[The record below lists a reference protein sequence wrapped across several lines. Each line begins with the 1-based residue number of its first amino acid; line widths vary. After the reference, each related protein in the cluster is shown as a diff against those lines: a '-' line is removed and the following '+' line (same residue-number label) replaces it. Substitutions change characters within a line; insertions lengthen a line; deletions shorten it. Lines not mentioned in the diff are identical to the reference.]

1 MDHLWQTLI
10 FTMVSEVGI
19 VSSAQIWLK
28 SHLWFESGLRW
39 DANLTSEGRGLPCFS
54 SILWPVSAAAFLSEN
69 RVMVQPATNCSVTLF
84 IDSAL
89 GCCFDQ
95 IPQTTKSHP
104 VVGSGS
110 VFVPM
115 NWSFWA
121 FISVSE
127 SKYSQLCKVLLIL
140 HDFTEIAGY
149 THSIRP
155 KEGLCGVDRE
165 LPGKLMTNLFDY
177 YSLSGNRRSVADTL
191 RSELLSDVFRAGF
204 SSKSPPERPQDQI
217 QLEGREQQS
226 KYLCS
231 AFILPLSL
239 WALI

>member
-1 MDHLWQTLI
+1 MKHEQIWAGAQGTYLLLMHEFINSDFYFSGRMDHLWQTLI

-39 DANLTSEGRGLPCFS
+39 DANLTSEGRGLPCFT
-54 SILWPVSAAAFLSEN
+54 SILWPVSAAAFHSEN
-69 RVMVQPATNCSVTLF
+69 RVMVQPATNCSVTPF
-84 IDSAL
+84 IDSTL

-110 VFVPM
+110 EFVPM

-127 SKYSQLCKVLLIL
+127 SKYSQHINSSAK
-140 HDFTEIAGY
+140 
-149 THSIRP
+149 
-155 KEGLCGVDRE
+155 
-165 LPGKLMTNLFDY
+165 
-177 YSLSGNRRSVADTL
+177 
-191 RSELLSDVFRAGF
+191 F
-204 SSKSPPERPQDQI
+204 S
-217 QLEGREQQS
+217 
-226 KYLCS
+226 
-231 AFILPLSL
+231 
-239 WALI
+239 